1 MDQGRECRL
10 RPEYAE
16 AYEEIPAG
24 RWIPAHELAAVIV
37 RRASAARRLGVHGR
51 TMDPTHFE
59 FRGGAPIR
67 RERTVRTRRGEP
79 ATARER

>member
-1 MDQGRECRL
+1 MDQSRECRL

-16 AYEEIPAG
+16 VYEEIPAG

-59 FRGGAPIR
+59 FRGGSPIR
-67 RERTVRTRRGEP
+67 RERAVRTRRGEP
-79 ATARER
+79 SNSP

>member
-24 RWIPAHELAAVIV
+24 RWMPAHELAAAIV
-37 RRASAARRLGVHGR
+37 RRVTAARRLGAHGR
-51 TMDPTHFE
+51 TMDPKHFE
-59 FRGGAPIR
+59 FRGGSPIH
-67 RERTVRTRRGEP
+67 RERATRTRRGEP
-79 ATARER
+79 SNSS